1 MTAKEYLSQLETM
14 NIKIKHLLD
23 EKQDLYSSLMSI
35 SSIDYSKDR
44 VSGGNVSSDA
54 VFVNKIIHMI
64 TLEEKINK
72 NIDEYA
78 DLKHTIIGQIHNL
91 QSLNHIKLLYKLYVE
106 NKSLKHI
113 AKEMNYTYQYVREL
127 HQKAL
132 AEFERTYTNLH

>member
-1 MTAKEYLSQLETM
+1 MVVLGQLESLDV
-14 NIKIKHLLD
+14 KIHHKIQ
-23 EKQDLYSSLMSI
+23 EKKALWESLGSI
-35 SSIDYSKDR
+35 SSPDFSKER
-44 VSGGNVSSDA
+44 VSGGNVTSNA
-54 VFVNKIIHMI
+54 AFVNKICKIFE
-64 TLEEKINK
+64 LEAEIEQGTN
-72 NIDEYA
+72 DYY